1 MATKY
6 KKRNYEGKLD
16 SIYMYDDADSSVN
29 WSIPIDEANRHYQ
42 EYLEWAKT
50 NTIEDADG
58 LTWDDIRNERNKD
71 YQEYLEWSK
80 SNTIDPVDSLTWA
93 DIRSTRDG
101 ILKSTDWTMTTGA
114 TVDQAQW
121 AAYRQVIRDIPQ
133 TYKDKTPDDVV
144 WPTQPSTAGPNS

>member
-29 WSIPIDEANRHYQ
+29 WSIPIDEVNRHYQ

-50 NTIEDADG
+50 NTIEDADTET
-58 LTWDDIRNERNKD
+58 LTWDSIRF
-71 YQEYLEWSK
+71 
-80 SNTIDPVDSLTWA
+80 
-93 DIRSTRDG
+93 TRDQ
-101 ILKSTDWTMTTGA
+101 ILKDTDWTMTTGA

-144 WPTQPSTAGPNS
+144 WQTQPSTAGPNS

>member
-29 WSIPIDEANRHYQ
+29 WSIPIDEVNRHYQ

-58 LTWDDIRNERNKD
+58 LTWNDIRNERN
-71 YQEYLEWSK
+71 
-80 SNTIDPVDSLTWA
+80 
-93 DIRSTRDG
+93 R
-101 ILKSTDWTMTTGA
+101 ILQTTDWTMTTGA

-121 AAYRQVIRDIPQ
+121 AAYRQNLRDLPQ

-144 WPTQPSTAGPNS
+144 WPTQPSTAGPNT

>member
-1 MATKY
+1 MADY
-6 KKRNYEGKLD
+6 KFYKDAVNQTTNVGVIWK
-16 SIYMYDDADSSVN
+16 SKKWIPFDDEN
-29 WSIPIDEANRHYQ
+29 IDYQ

-50 NTIEDADG
+50 NTAEAADVDT
-58 LTWDDIRNERNKD
+58 LTWDSIR
-71 YQEYLEWSK
+71 
-80 SNTIDPVDSLTWA
+80 A
-93 DIRSTRDG
+93 TRDQ
-101 ILKSTDWTMTTGA
+101 ILRDTDWTMTTGA

>member
-1 MATKY
+1 MAYPTNPIY
-6 KKRNYEGKLD
+6 KLRKNPKTEIVDSVHKSIEGGIL
-16 SIYMYDDADSSVN
+16 
-29 WSIPIDEANRHYQ
+29 SIPFDEANTDYQ

-50 NTIEDADG
+50 NTAEAPDA
-58 LTWDDIRNERNKD
+58 LTWDDIRAK
-71 YQEYLEWSK
+71 
-80 SNTIDPVDSLTWA
+80 
-93 DIRSTRDG
+93 RDG
-101 ILKSTDWTMTTGA
+101 ILTSTDWTMITGA